1 MLNMSMGKKNIMKI
15 KKSLKEKNDIK
26 KEDIKK
32 DDIKKDLNYNKNIS
46 LTPMI

>member
-1 MLNMSMGKKNIMKI
+1 MSMGKKNILKI
-15 KKSLKEKNDIK
+15 KKSLNE
-26 KEDIKK
+26 K